1 MSSNKKVE
9 KSKFIVDENQTMIR
23 LDRFL
28 FDKIPNVTRNKIQ
41 EGIKNSQVFV
51 NKKAVKPSYKI
62 KSKDIIEVEIL
73 KNIRPNDIEPEN
85 IKLDIIYEDRE
96 LLIVNKSAG
105 MVVHPAHENWNG
117 TLVNALVYHF
127 KNLPEMKGNEGR
139 PGLVHRIDKETSGL
153 LVIAKTNLAMKSLAK
168 QFKTHSIKRK
178 YQALVWGVPKDNTGT
193 INVNLGR
200 SPKDRR
206 IVEGYA
212 DNTLGKKAITHYNVL
227 ETIHYISLV
236 ECELETGRTH
246 QIRAHMKHI
255 GHPIFCDKTYGGNI
269 IVKGNKFTNYKRFV
283 ENSFKLID
291 RQALHAKSL
300 GFVHPKT
307 KKEMW
312 FDSELPHDI
321 QEVISKWKKYE
332 RPENY

>member
-1 MSSNKKVE
+1 MRSNKKVE

-51 NKKAVKPSYKI
+51 NKKVVKPSYKV

-127 KNLPEMKGNEGR
+127 KNLPEMEGNEGR
-139 PGLVHRIDKETSGL
+139 L
-153 LVIAKTNLAMKSLAK
+153 
-168 QFKTHSIKRK
+168 
-178 YQALVWGVPKDNTGT
+178 
-193 INVNLGR
+193 
-200 SPKDRR
+200 
-206 IVEGYA
+206 
-212 DNTLGKKAITHYNVL
+212 
-227 ETIHYISLV
+227 
-236 ECELETGRTH
+236 
-246 QIRAHMKHI
+246 
-255 GHPIFCDKTYGGNI
+255 
-269 IVKGNKFTNYKRFV
+269 
-283 ENSFKLID
+283 
-291 RQALHAKSL
+291 
-300 GFVHPKT
+300 
-307 KKEMW
+307 
-312 FDSELPHDI
+312 
-321 QEVISKWKKYE
+321 
-332 RPENY
+332 